1 MNKKSYQAPTIT
13 KVRLEVKNAIL
24 AVCHS
29 SPNITPRDDPTPGA
43 GCIINAGCYN
53 PPS

>member
-29 SPNITPRDDPTPGA
+29 SPNVTPREEPYNDCSMDP
-43 GCIINAGCYN
+43 GCYN
-53 PPS
+53 SP